1 MTLTIELDAEL
12 VAVYAAEAARRGV
25 EPESVALEVLR
36 AHPPKPPVPEK
47 QLTVEAFHKML
58 DELPSGLE
66 HLPHLPDSAL
76 TREGIYGDHP

>member
-1 MTLTIELDAEL
+1 MTLTIELEPEL

-36 AHPPKPPVPEK
+36 VHRPVISAPEK
-47 QLTVEAFHKML
+47 QLTVEGFHRML
-58 DELPSGLE
+58 DELAIGSE
-66 HLPHLPDSAL
+66 NLPHLPDSAL